1 MKGKHMDERRPGF
14 VNIRSFTY
22 SRTRADPP
30 EDAEYDFASRHRA
43 APRPIIGLAVPIS
56 KHLITIQKGLFTK
69 MKYKSV
75 FPNPKQ
81 NHG

>member
-22 SRTRADPP
+22 SRTGADPP

-43 APRPIIGLAVPIS
+43 APRRAAPDHRIGRS
-56 KHLITIQKGLFTK
+56 DQQTFNYDTERLIHENEI
-69 MKYKSV
+69 
-75 FPNPKQ
+75 
-81 NHG
+81 